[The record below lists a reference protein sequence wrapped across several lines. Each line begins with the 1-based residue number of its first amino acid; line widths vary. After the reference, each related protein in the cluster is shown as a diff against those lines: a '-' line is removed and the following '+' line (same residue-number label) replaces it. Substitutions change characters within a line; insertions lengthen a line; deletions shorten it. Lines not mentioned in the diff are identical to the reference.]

1 MEARL
6 NPLRTGTI
14 LLEHINDNAEA
25 VFVATLLV
33 WTRNNSVGQERTRTF
48 LRNELR

>member
-14 LLEHINDNAEA
+14 LLDHINDNAEA
-25 VFVATLLV
+25 K
-33 WTRNNSVGQERTRTF
+33 G
-48 LRNELR
+48 LRAEAVSLRALRLAL